1 MKKGKLFVISGSSG
15 VGKGTMVSA
24 ILERNPEIKLSI
36 STTTRPPRPNE
47 ENGVNYFFITKEEFQ
62 EQIKNENF
70 FEWAEFAD
78 NFYGTSKKFLEDSIN
93 QGQSIIL
100 EIDVQGAFQ
109 VKEKC
114 KEAILIFILPP
125 SMEELK
131 NRLTNRKT
139 ETFDIINKR
148 MSLAEKEFAQKD
160 KFDYQII
167 NNELEKAIIE
177 LENIINLERGIK
189 C

>member
-47 ENGVNYFFITKEEFQ
+47 ENGVNYFFITKEE
-62 EQIKNENF
+62 